1 MSETKPV
8 EIALDELK
16 DVAGGSLFTC
26 EDYINVINRLT
37 DAYEG
42 LIDFTSHVI
51 GRVADAT
58 K

>member
-1 MSETKPV
+1 MSDTKPV
-8 EIALDELK
+8 EIATDQLQG
-16 DVAGGSLFTC
+16 VGGGSLFAC
-26 EDYINVINRLT
+26 EDYLAVINRLT

-51 GRVADAT
+51 ERVADAT